1 VPEAPDV
8 RGKVAGHARRS
19 DQVISMIQLIRGFKD
34 ILPGEVE
41 LWQHIEKTAVG
52 LFAAFGYGEI
62 RVPIMEK
69 TELFA
74 RSIGEDTDIVEKEM
88 YTFADRGGD
97 QLTLRPEATAS
108 IVRAYIQHKKYADDP
123 VHKFFTIGPMFRRER
138 PQKGRYRQFYQIDA
152 EAFGI
157 AGPYIDAQMIH
168 MLHTFFERLGV
179 QRTRAHL
186 NSLGCPECRP
196 AYREA
201 LVAFLDRIEDRLCS
215 DCRRRKDRNPL
226 RVLDCKVPEC
236 REAVA
241 DAPAIIDFL
250 CDACKVHF
258 DTVTRSLTGLN
269 VPFELDR
276 RLVRGL
282 DYYTRTTFEIQT
294 DLLGAQSAVAGG
306 GRYDG
311 LVEALGGPST
321 PAIGFAVGFDRLV
334 EILGQ
339 QLRITSPQPVLYLA
353 ALGEAAKDVVFQCS
367 IALGSAGLYVEME
380 HGDKSLKAQMKRAD
394 RLGAAHVLILGDAE
408 LSAGKAVLRNMAT
421 KAQSD
426 LPLDGLAAR
435 LKEILSE
442 V

>member
-1 VPEAPDV
+1 
-8 RGKVAGHARRS
+8 
-19 DQVISMIQLIRGFKD
+19 MIQLIRGFKD

-41 LWQHIEKTAVG
+41 LWQHIEKTAVD

-138 PQKGRYRQFYQIDA
+138 PQKGRYRQFYQINA

-157 AGPYIDAQMIH
+157 AAPFIDVQMIH
-168 MLHTFFERLGV
+168 MLHTLFDRLRV
-179 QRTRAHL
+179 TQIQVHL

-196 AYREA
+196 RYRQA
-201 LVAFLDRIEDRLCS
+201 LMALLDGVEHRLCS
-215 DCRRRKDRNPL
+215 DCVRRKARNPL
-226 RVLDCKVPEC
+226 RVLDCKVPGC

-241 DAPAIIDFL
+241 DAPAIVDFL
-250 CDACKVHF
+250 CDGCRVHF
-258 DTVTRSLTGLN
+258 DTVTANLARLN
-269 VPFELDR
+269 IPFVLDK

-294 DLLGAQSAVAGG
+294 GMLGAQSAVAGG

-311 LVEALGGPST
+311 LVESLDGPPT
-321 PAIGFAVGFDRLV
+321 PAIGFAIGFDRLV

-339 QLRITSPQPVLYLA
+339 HTRITQAPPVVYIA
-353 ALGEAAKDVVFQCS
+353 ALGDAAKSIAFHCS
-367 IALGSAGLYVEME
+367 IALGSAGLHAEME
-380 HGDKSLKAQMKRAD
+380 YGEKSLKAQMKRAD
-394 RLGAAHVLILGDAE
+394 RLGAPQVLILGDAE
-408 LSAGKAVLRNMAT
+408 LAAGKALLRNMST
-421 KAQSD
+421 RAQSE
-426 LPLDGLAAR
+426 LAIEGLAQKLVELLGR
-435 LKEILSE
+435 
-442 V
+442 